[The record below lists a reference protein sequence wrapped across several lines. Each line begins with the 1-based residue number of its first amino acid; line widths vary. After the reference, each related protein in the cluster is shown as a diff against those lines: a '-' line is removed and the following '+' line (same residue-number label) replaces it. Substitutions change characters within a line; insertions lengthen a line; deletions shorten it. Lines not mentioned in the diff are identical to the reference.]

1 MNETTKKTSTRKK
14 SGAQLGAEALAKAT
28 DIPVP
33 TAPILDETALLA
45 QFAVG
50 LLRDG
55 TGRIGATDV
64 ALRQRVQDAFAR
76 ARVMLDEFKLQIGA

>member
-1 MNETTKKTSTRKK
+1 MTEQTKKPTPRKK
-14 SGAQLGAEALAKAT
+14 AAAAK
-28 DIPVP
+28 PVLTTESSSP
-33 TAPILDETALLA
+33 QLDEAALLA

-76 ARVMLDEFKLQIGA
+76 ARVMLDEFKLQLGA